1 MSHIILSALAAMV
14 LFGLVDF
21 FFKKAINLGIH
32 GEALLFYSVL
42 IAAAG
47 FGLLSLIQ
55 SVSLKPD
62 GPLPGYSLLI
72 GVLMFMG
79 TISLLAAL
87 KTGEAS
93 IVVPIGRLG
102 FVITAVCAFIF
113 LGEKLTITK
122 GLGILSAVIAI
133 ILLSRK

>member
-1 MSHIILSALAAMV
+1 MSYIILFALAAMV

-21 FFKKAINLGIH
+21 FFKKSINRGVH
-32 GEALLFYSVL
+32 GEALLFYSML
-42 IAAAG
+42 LAGAG
-47 FGLLSLIQ
+47 FGLLALIQ
-55 SVSLKPD
+55 SVSLKPE

-72 GVLMFMG
+72 GVLMFIG

-87 KTGEAS
+87 KTGDAS

-113 LGEKLTITK
+113 LGEKLTITR
-122 GLGILSAVIAI
+122 GLGILAAVIAI